1 MSRWELTDATVQQYV
16 VRSFDYVIDYLQ
28 RREAAIP
35 RALDP
40 IGEANLDLS
49 KKVRRLALRDGAAER
64 PRVLAEM
71 ADEFFPLP
79 DVPYDLLKQNGAT
92 PKPPRFNG

>member
-1 MSRWELTDATVQQYV
+1 V

-28 RREAAIP
+28 RRGEAIP

-40 IGEANLDLS
+40 IGERHLDMS
-49 KKVRRLALRDGAAER
+49 KRVRRMAMRDGAAER
-64 PRVLAEM
+64 PELLAEM

-79 DVPYDLLKQNGAT
+79 EIPYGHLLNRNGNG
-92 PKPPRFNG
+92 KHPPV